1 MGICCIGSNEV
12 DNENVILV
20 PGKEERNK
28 IKEKGSKFS
37 LSKKDTNIN
46 EDIHC
51 ESLDLSNYSKN
62 EFYNECADLNI
73 IKINI
78 DPIENACGASGL
90 VNKDDYEISDVLCQ
104 TTCNSKQKNV
114 SKKKSS
120 KSLKRNKNSLFSAVK
135 EDKYHPQSKKSLKR
149 IRMKLL
155 TS

>member
-1 MGICCIGSNEV
+1 M
-12 DNENVILV
+12 
-20 PGKEERNK
+20 
-28 IKEKGSKFS
+28 
-37 LSKKDTNIN
+37 
-46 EDIHC
+46 
-51 ESLDLSNYSKN
+51 DLSNYSKN

-78 DPIENACGASGL
+78 DPIENACGASGF
-90 VNKDDYEISDVLCQ
+90 VNKDDYEIISNVICQ
-104 TTCNSKQKNV
+104 TTCNSKQKIV

-135 EDKYHPQSKKSLKR
+135 EDKYHPQNKKSLKR